1 MRRESLPEGSE
12 IGRTVLV
19 VTDEEDSA
27 LESLARST
35 RRAEADRG
43 RAILRSAA
51 GESSG
56 TIAPMVGVLP
66 CHVRYWRMRFR
77 RHGIEV
83 LREQPRRGRAGVK
96 AAAALPVVM
105 AILSEPPPAGVVW
118 TVPRLSEEVA
128 RQKGAAL
135 SSAEAHV
142 HGPARC
148 GCPRQKWAAAE
159 VAQAKGRERRYR
171 CAAVRG

>member
-1 MRRESLPEGSE
+1 M
-12 IGRTVLV
+12 GRTALE
-19 VTDEEDSA
+19 VTDEERSA

-35 RRAEADRG
+35 RRAEADRA

-77 RHGIEV
+77 RHGIEA
-83 LREQPRRGRAGVK
+83 LREQARRGRTGNK
-96 AAAALPVVM
+96 AAAALPVVK

-128 RQKGAAL
+128 RRAGPRISASWLRVVMVEKGGL
-135 SSAEAHV
+135 SGVGRGTRSRGGKMWLPSTKV
-142 HGPARC
+142 GC
-148 GCPRQKWAAAE
+148 G
-159 VAQAKGRERRYR
+159 
-171 CAAVRG
+171 

>member
-1 MRRESLPEGSE
+1 MRR
-12 IGRTVLV
+12 TALV
-19 VTDEEDSA
+19 VTDEERTA

-35 RRAEADRG
+35 RRSKADRA

-56 TIAPMVGVLP
+56 TIAPTVGVLP

-77 RHGIEV
+77 RDGIAA
-83 LREQPRRGRAGVK
+83 LREQPRRGRTGVK
-96 AAAALPVVM
+96 AEAALPVVK

-128 RQKGAAL
+128 RRAGPRISASWLRGVMVKKGGCAGVGRGTRSRAGKMWL
-135 SSAEAHV
+135 PSTKV
-142 HGPARC
+142 GC
-148 GCPRQKWAAAE
+148 G
-159 VAQAKGRERRYR
+159 
-171 CAAVRG
+171 